1 MGMTLSTKARAAKG
15 ITLLALI
22 SIALAGCKLQ
32 KISYDF
38 KGVTL
43 DASVKT
49 FSVDFFSNKTPFAPN
64 LGSDFTE
71 ALKSYLRSRTSLHEV
86 TDNNGDIRFSGQ
98 ITGFSQRPM
107 EIQRDEVAANN
118 RLTITI
124 QVKFVN
130 TKSEKESDSF
140 DTSFSHYEDFGVDQD
155 YNSVEAE
162 LLKKISDKIIED
174 VFNKALVNW

>member
-1 MGMTLSTKARAAKG
+1 MKR
-15 ITLLALI
+15 IPFLLLVACAFI
-22 SIALAGCKLQ
+22 GCKLE
-32 KISYDF
+32 KVSYGF

-71 ALKSYLRSRTSLHEV
+71 ALKAYLRSRTSLNEV

-98 ITGFSQRPM
+98 ITSFSQRPM
-107 EIQRDEVAANN
+107 EIQRDEVAAHN
-118 RLTITI
+118 RLTVTI

-155 YNSVEAE
+155 YSSIEVE
-162 LLKKISDKIIED
+162 LLKKITDKIIED

>member
-1 MGMTLSTKARAAKG
+1 MLKR
-15 ITLLALI
+15 ITLLLFIAG
-22 SIALAGCKLQ
+22 ALAACKLE

-71 ALKSYLRSRTSLHEV
+71 ALKAYLRSRTSLNEV

-107 EIQRDEVAANN
+107 EIQRDEVAAHN
-118 RLTITI
+118 RLTVTI

-130 TKSEKESDSF
+130 TKSDKDSDSF
-140 DTSFSHYEDFGVDQD
+140 DTSFSHYEDFSVDQD
-155 YNSVEAE
+155 YNSVEAD
-162 LLKKISDKIIED
+162 LLKKITDKIIED

>member
-1 MGMTLSTKARAAKG
+1 MA
-15 ITLLALI
+15 LLLC
-22 SIALAGCKLQ
+22 IAGSVAGCKLE

-49 FSVDFFSNKTPFAPN
+49 FSVDFFANKTPFAPN
-64 LGSDFTE
+64 LGPDFTE
-71 ALKSYLRSRTSLHEV
+71 ALKAYLRSRTSLNEV

-118 RLTITI
+118 RLTVTI

-130 TKSEKESDSF
+130 TKSDKETDSF
-140 DTSFSHYEDFGVDQD
+140 DSSFSHYEDFGVDQD
-155 YNSVEAE
+155 YNSIEAD
-162 LLKKISDKIIED
+162 LLKKITDKVIED

>member
-1 MGMTLSTKARAAKG
+1 MKMNKGMKM
-15 ITLLALI
+15 IFLLVATCCN
-22 SIALAGCKLQ
+22 LAGCKLE

-49 FSVDFFSNKTPFAPN
+49 FSVDYFSNKTPFAPN

-71 ALKSYLRSRTSLHEV
+71 ALKEYLRSRTSLNEV

-107 EIQRDEVAANN
+107 EIQRDEIAARN
-118 RLTITI
+118 RLTVTI
-124 QVKFVN
+124 QVKYTN

-140 DTSFSHYEDFGVDQD
+140 DSSFSHYEDFGVDQD
-155 YNSVEAE
+155 YNAVEQE
-162 LLKKISDKIIED
+162 LLKKITDKIIED
-174 VFNKALVNW
+174 IFNKALVNW

>member
-1 MGMTLSTKARAAKG
+1 MKR
-15 ITLLALI
+15 ITCLLLAAC
-22 SIALAGCKLQ
+22 ALAGCKLE
-32 KISYDF
+32 KISYGF
-38 KGVTL
+38 KGITL

-71 ALKSYLRSRTSLHEV
+71 ALKAYLRSRTSLNEV

-118 RLTITI
+118 RLTVTI
-124 QVKFVN
+124 QVKYLN
-130 TKSEKESDSF
+130 TKSDKDTDSF

-155 YNSVEAE
+155 YNAVEAE
-162 LLKKISDKIIED
+162 LLKKITDKIIED

>member
-1 MGMTLSTKARAAKG
+1 M
-15 ITLLALI
+15 LLVTCG
-22 SIALAGCKLQ
+22 LAGCKLE

-71 ALKSYLRSRTSLHEV
+71 ALKAYLRSRTSLNEV

-98 ITGFSQRPM
+98 ITNFSQRPM
-107 EIQRDEVAANN
+107 EIQRDEVAAQN
-118 RLTITI
+118 RLTVTI

-130 TKSEKESDSF
+130 TKSEKETDSF
-140 DTSFSHYEDFGVDQD
+140 DTSFSHYEDFAVDQD
-155 YNSVEAE
+155 YNAVEAD
-162 LLKKISDKIIED
+162 LLKKITDKIIED